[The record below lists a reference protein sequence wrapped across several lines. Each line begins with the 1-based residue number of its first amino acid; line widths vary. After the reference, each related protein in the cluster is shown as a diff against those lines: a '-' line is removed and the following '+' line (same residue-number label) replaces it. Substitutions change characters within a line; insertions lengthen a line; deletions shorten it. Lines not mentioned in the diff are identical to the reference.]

1 MKFAIAL
8 LFAATSAV
16 RIMGDPKITYGARV
30 TDIPDR
36 FDGAESDR
44 LMNSIIGKYSQE
56 KFIDG
61 KPTGEFS
68 LDKSGIQEISREVV
82 DTHVKP
88 KNPEDYLADHLP

>member
-8 LFAATSAV
+8 LFAATAAV
-16 RIMGDPKITYGARV
+16 KISSDPIATTPTKVSSDPKVTYGVRV
-30 TDIPDR
+30 TAIPDR

-56 KFIDG
+56 KFVDG

-68 LDKSGIQEISREVV
+68 MDKSGI
-82 DTHVKP
+82 
-88 KNPEDYLADHLP
+88 